1 MKKLWVGLCIIVLN
15 LGGVMLT
22 QANQKAEAALETGAR
37 EFEFCRSMIFQN
49 GDDSKDVYTSVV
61 VNVTDFD
68 IDEMFEEVK
77 KEYDLMNGH
86 AKKLTIRLYDS
97 REALKN
103 GDCLGEKIYSDLEKN

>member
-1 MKKLWVGLCIIVLN
+1 MKKLWVGLCIIVLS

-49 GDDSKDVYTSVV
+49 GDDSKNVYTSVV

-68 IDEMFEEVK
+68 IDEMFEKIKE
-77 KEYDLMNGH
+77 EYDLMNGH
-86 AKKLTIRLYDS
+86 AKKLTIRLYNS

-103 GDCLGEKIYSDLEKN
+103 GDCLGEKIYSD